1 MTDPFL
7 ARTMVE
13 ALSQGIHPV
22 TGQAVG
28 HNDSCFDEEV
38 QAALREVLAHCTIES
53 AEQTAFRADEDGTT
67 ARKRRAAQNA
77 QRYPRGGEAW
87 SPKEEQQML
96 SMLRRGKNI
105 HQIANALKRTPRA
118 ISERMRNLQCV
129 APHREKETDA
139 KSE

>member
-13 ALSQGIHPV
+13 ALSRGINPV

-28 HNDSCFDEEV
+28 HSDSCFDENV
-38 QAALREVLAHCTIES
+38 QEALREVLAHCTIES
-53 AEQTAFRADEDGTT
+53 AEQCVLQTQEDKPA

-77 QRYPRGGEAW
+77 QRYPRGGELW
-87 SPKEEQQML
+87 SAKEEQQLL
-96 SMLRRGKNI
+96 SMLRRGKNL

-118 ISERMRNLQCV
+118 VSERMRNLQYA
-129 APHREKETDA
+129 APRHEEKHDTQE
-139 KSE
+139 